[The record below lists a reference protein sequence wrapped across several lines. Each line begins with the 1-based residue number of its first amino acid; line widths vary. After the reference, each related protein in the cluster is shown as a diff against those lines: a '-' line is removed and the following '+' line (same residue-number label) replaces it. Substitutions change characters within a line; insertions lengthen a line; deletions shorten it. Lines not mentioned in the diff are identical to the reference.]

1 MSMFEIMQKTLRAS
15 RGYGYGVSKNEGER
29 IFELE
34 VAKETQWWND
44 NVSSKVSEKRKLWKE
59 WKQENK

>member
-1 MSMFEIMQKTLRAS
+1 M
-15 RGYGYGVSKNEGER
+15 EGMETGKQ
-29 IFELE
+29 LE
-34 VAKETQWWND
+34 VSIGKKKAWRTVCQLKCKKKAST